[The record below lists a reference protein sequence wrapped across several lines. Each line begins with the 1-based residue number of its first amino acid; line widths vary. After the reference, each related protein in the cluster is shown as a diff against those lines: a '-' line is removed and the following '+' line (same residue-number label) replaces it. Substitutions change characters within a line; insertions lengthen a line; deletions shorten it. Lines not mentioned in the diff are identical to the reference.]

1 MDDERGSALRAGG
14 GDQEVV
20 YPVNFEL
27 RVIFRL
33 SEGATLAADLK
44 RVLSER
50 GASPDEPRTLPTK
63 AGTPEGKYGRM
74 ACRVT
79 FADKESMYA
88 AYAAVGALPGVKAV
102 L

>member
-1 MDDERGSALRAGG
+1 
-14 GDQEVV
+14 VV

-27 RVIFRL
+27 RVIYIL
-33 SEGATLAADLK
+33 SEGATLATDLL

-50 GASPDEPRTLPTK
+50 GASPDLPRTLPVK
-63 AGTPEGKYGRM
+63 SDVPAGKYGRM